1 MCSHFF
7 YFLDDFYFRGRPV
20 NATEVPVET
29 RKNPPKSAPV
39 AGAARTVEGKVV
51 RPPSKVGLV
60 RAGDDQEDFGQTYPT
75 PRDDSSTATVGIQ
88 TDPTP
93 RPVRTT
99 PRAMETPR
107 EPVAYYLPMENSSA
121 IKIGTKAL
129 KKSAGEG
136 SSLGKENRSILA
148 NYVAGLDAS
157 AVDIDARRVK
167 ILRWGHN
174 KRVMI
179 TGKTFQTKAS

>member
-1 MCSHFF
+1 M
-7 YFLDDFYFRGRPV
+7 
-20 NATEVPVET
+20 NANDVPAEP
-29 RKNPPKSAPV
+29 KKKPPKSTTV
-39 AGAARTVEGKVV
+39 AGAARTVEGKIV

-60 RAGDDQEDFGQTYPT
+60 RAGDDREDFGQTYPT

-93 RPVRTT
+93 RPLRTT
-99 PRAMETPR
+99 PRAEVTPR
-107 EPVAYYLPMENSSA
+107 EPVAYYLPMENSSP
-121 IKIGTKAL
+121 IKIGTKVL
-129 KKSAGEG
+129 KKSAGEEG
-136 SSLGKENRSILA
+136 ALGKENRSILA